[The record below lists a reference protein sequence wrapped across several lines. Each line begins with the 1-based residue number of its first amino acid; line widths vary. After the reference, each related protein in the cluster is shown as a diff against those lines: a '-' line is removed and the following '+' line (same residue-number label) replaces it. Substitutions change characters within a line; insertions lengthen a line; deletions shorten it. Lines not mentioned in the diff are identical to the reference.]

1 MVFVLIAGLAACAS
15 EPEAEFYEPEIE
27 EVAKSPVPHVQDE
40 ENEEDIDTVL
50 HFMEMFAVGDIAG
63 MLQMMTEEMQ
73 AAGAEMY
80 ASLHQMTL
88 LQRGS
93 FIDWEI
99 ADSHM
104 IDGSTAFDIAVTSVI
119 GRSVNRVTVDSN
131 GKVEGFLDMGFV
143 FEPVPVDENA
153 TYYRFPVLIG
163 EGTPWALDGLL
174 TIPHEASEKSP
185 VPALLLVHGSGAQNM
200 DQSIFDNRV
209 FHDIATYLSSN
220 GIAVLRYDK
229 RTLTHGAAF
238 EEAFGGI
245 GGNVTVWNEVIEDA
259 LLAAEILRND
269 PRISSVF
276 VAGHSLGGMLSPRIA
291 EEGGLDGAILLG
303 ASPRPLFEIQYD
315 QNVQSINDA
324 LFAGEI
330 SQEEADGLLA
340 MVSDMLEEA
349 QNLPDLTDEEM
360 QEMSAFGLPAIYQ
373 RSLMDSLPLPI
384 ILRNGIPTLILHG
397 DKDFQVWTDSDFNVF
412 VQHTQENVHVRT
424 ILYDGVTHIFTP
436 AQTDFNDLREY
447 MVAGHVDER
456 VLWDIVDWINNHEE
470 DAL

>member
-1 MVFVLIAGLAACAS
+1 M
-15 EPEAEFYEPEIE
+15 E
-27 EVAKSPVPHVQDE
+27 EVAESHMLNVQGE
-40 ENEEDIDTVL
+40 ENEEDIDTAL
-50 HFMEMFAVGDIAG
+50 SFMEKFAAGDIPG
-63 MLQMMTEEMQ
+63 ILQMMTEEMQ
-73 AAGAEMY
+73 AAGAEIY
-80 ASLHQMTL
+80 ADVHQMAL

-99 ADSHM
+99 VDFQM
-104 IDGSTAFDIAVTSVI
+104 IDGSTVFDIAVNSVI
-119 GRSVNRVTVDSN
+119 GRSVNRVTVNSN
-131 GKVEGFLDMGFV
+131 GKVEGFLDMDFV
-143 FEPVPVDENA
+143 FEPVPADESA
-153 TYYRFPVLIG
+153 TYYRFPVIIG

-174 TIPHEASEKSP
+174 TIPHEASAENP

-220 GIAVLRYDK
+220 DIAVLRYDK
-229 RTLTHGAAF
+229 RTLTHGVAF
-238 EEAFGGI
+238 TQTFGGI
-245 GGNVTVWNEVIEDA
+245 GGNFTVWDEVIEDA

-276 VAGHSLGGMLSPRIA
+276 VAGNSLGGMLSPKIA
-291 EEGGLDGAILLG
+291 EEGRLDGAILLG

-324 LFAGEI
+324 LVAGQI

-349 QNLPDLTDEEM
+349 QNLPNLTDEEM
-360 QEMSAFGLPAIYQ
+360 KDMLIFGLSAMYQ

-384 ILRNGIPTLILHG
+384 ISRNVIPTLILHG
-397 DKDFQVWTDSDFNVF
+397 DRDFQVWADSDFKVF
-412 VQHTQENVHVRT
+412 VQHTQDYAHVQT
-424 ILYDGVTHIFTP
+424 ILYDGLTHIFTP

-447 MVAGHVDER
+447 MVAGCVDER
-456 VLWDIVDWINNHEE
+456 VLWDIVDWINNN
-470 DAL
+470 